1 MKEMAL
7 MSVNVCTNEGKVPS
21 GSVSG
26 GDGDGNE
33 KEQGENVP
41 QGRGIDNDPQGGGE
55 KDSEEDD
62 NDSEGDDPD
71 DPGSEGSSN
80 ADLPISF
87 TIQTEIYPNIPP
99 VLASGPS
106 SSKPSK
112 HFQLLQLRG
121 SITVQ
126 VGIYSKL
133 IRKIIDLVLD
143 KTSTVKTKA
152 ASKLLY

>member
-7 MSVNVCTNEGKVPS
+7 MSVNICTNEGKVPS
-21 GSVSG
+21 GSGGGGG

-33 KEQGENVP
+33 KEQGDNVP
-41 QGRGIDNDPQGGGE
+41 QGRGIDNDPRRGGE
-55 KDSEEDD
+55 KDSEGDD

-71 DPGSEGSSN
+71 NPDSEGSSN

-106 SSKPSK
+106 SSKPSR
-112 HFQLLQLRG
+112 HFQLLQLKG
-121 SITVQ
+121 SMTVQ

-133 IRKIIDLVLD
+133 IRKNN
-143 KTSTVKTKA
+143 
-152 ASKLLY
+152 